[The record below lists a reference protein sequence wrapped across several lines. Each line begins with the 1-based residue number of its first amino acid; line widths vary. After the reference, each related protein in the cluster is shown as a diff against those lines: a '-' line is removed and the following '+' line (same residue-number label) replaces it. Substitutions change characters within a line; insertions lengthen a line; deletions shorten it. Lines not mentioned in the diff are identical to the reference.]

1 MAELETKLI
10 HFNEF
15 DEAQTL
21 QFLVIQEQGIDFNI
35 FIEEMQEIC
44 IQTQKAIIDLTN
56 TWIWISCK
64 IQLLNP
70 KVDEHSGVT
79 KYPQTRL
86 RFILE
91 VRLYI
96 DIKPQIF

>member
-1 MAELETKLI
+1 MLDKVVQENLNQGDCREAKINFNDIYPAFEYLQTVHSCVMAELETKLI

-56 TWIWISCK
+56 T
-64 IQLLNP
+64 
-70 KVDEHSGVT
+70 
-79 KYPQTRL
+79 
-86 RFILE
+86 
-91 VRLYI
+91 
-96 DIKPQIF
+96 